1 MRKIF
6 GQPIVTPHLLDAVE
20 GWTKVTEHLYVHS
33 SGAKIERRGY
43 PEQHGWYLQF
53 PEQGQTIRRFAP
65 DADGCDQ
72 AFVAFA
78 GKRAVAAY
86 LSRILGR
93 KQAG

>member
-1 MRKIF
+1 VKRNF
-6 GQPIVTPHLLDAVE
+6 GRPIVTPHLMDAVE
-20 GWTKVTEHLYVHS
+20 GWTKVSEHLYVHA
-33 SGAKIERRGY
+33 SGARLERRGF

-53 PEQGQTIRRFAP
+53 PRQCETTRRFAP

-86 LSRILGR
+86 LSRIMGG